1 MIFSLGGTGW
11 GTRTIRY
18 KNVRS
23 PVANRRE
30 MSRLVYES
38 LTCRLRLG
46 FFGAFVNCHP
56 RPLLGTHDQ
65 ANRNEPGLAGNGLAG
80 QIACCTNGGLVCH
93 CTAMTSPCLV
103 SSARAGR
110 ATRHYSFDSH
120 QMATWTAQWGHR
132 RPTSR
137 REPHQFPDR
146 RHRATVCA
154 LSACD
159 INKSG
164 GLAEKSSAHCEVIAR
179 AVSTKQ
185 TEDYYASRAD
195 ATSEC

>member
-1 MIFSLGGTGW
+1 MSFSLGGTGC
-11 GTRTIRY
+11 GTRQSGM

-30 MSRLVYES
+30 MSRLLYES
-38 LTCRLRLG
+38 LTCRLPLE

-65 ANRNEPGLAGNGLAG
+65 NRLAGNGLAG
-80 QIACCTNGGLVCH
+80 QIACGTNGGLVCH

-103 SSARAGR
+103 SSARADG
-110 ATRHYSFDSH
+110 AIRHYSYDPH
-120 QMATWTAQWGHR
+120 QMAAWTAQWR
-132 RPTSR
+132 RRPPTSR
-137 REPHQFPDR
+137 REPHQFTDR

-159 INKSG
+159 INKSR
-164 GLAEKSSAHCEVIAR
+164 GLAERNSAHCGITAR

-185 TEDYYASRAD
+185 TEHSYVSRAD
-195 ATSEC
+195 AIRRC